1 MVMKTDFEAK
11 LPLAPLKKLCNKI
24 LRTKMS
30 QQSDFQQRVINRYKL
45 LRHELRVNNALKIL
59 ASFLLIA
66 GIISGAYL
74 VERGYRYFTG
84 AAVFPISVYF
94 SPSMQSLPPDSR
106 MSVMVDTGQNA
117 AVDFARVEFRFDNT
131 KVNLASEISTATE
144 LGTVIQKT
152 SMGQA
157 NSTGEVVIVLGRS
170 PGSPTVD
177 GIIEFASFDVRAV
190 GSAAETTQMEFE
202 VEGMQFVN
210 SSSEAITDISAGNAT
225 LELNQVSSS
234 GARLYFSNPRPANPQ
249 KVGSQ
254 FAIDVMLDTGGQDV
268 DGVDARIHFDK
279 TILSGVTVQTS
290 GGVFS
295 SFPANNV
302 DNTNGLV
309 VLSANVGSSTSTSP
323 VNGSDLVVGTILYNP
338 TSASSGTNL
347 TYDFSPGSR
356 NDSNVVLSG
365 TTTDPVDIL
374 ESVSNASIVVTA
386 TSTATPAPTVVGTT
400 PTPVPGTTATPTPIV
415 TATPIGGVSVNLQLG
430 FQGVTRSGANRSR
443 GVTINGRTSSGTD
456 EFSLNTSTNT
466 NGVALVSLNAGNYR
480 LRIDSPGYLARVFGT
495 TSSPIV
501 IGSSTTLVNLSST
514 PLLGGDFNNDGVV
527 NDIDYTLHFL
537 TSYGK
542 SSDLVDLDRSGQ
554 VNNLDYGVMRTNFNL
569 VDDSF

>member
-1 MVMKTDFEAK
+1 MPE
-11 LPLAPLKKLCNKI
+11 NKN
-24 LRTKMS
+24 L
-30 QQSDFQQRVINRYKL
+30 SDSIIEQYKL
-45 LRHELRVNNALKIL
+45 LRRQFRANSAFRLISSLIL
-59 ASFLLIA
+59 VV
-66 GIISGAYL
+66 GIFAGAYL

-268 DGVDARIHFDK
+268 DGVDAKVHYDN
-279 TILSGVTVQTS
+279 TLLSGISVEGSETS
-290 GGVFS
+290 FS
-295 SFPANNV
+295 SFPLREV
-302 DNTNGLV
+302 DNSNGV
-309 VLSANVGSSTSTSP
+309 IELSANIGSSTSGTP
-323 VNGSDLVVGTILYNP
+323 VNGSGVVVGTIMFNP
-338 TSASSGTNL
+338 LPNSSVEALRTQL
-347 TYDFSPGSR
+347 TYNFSPGSR

-374 ESVSNASIVVTA
+374 ESVE
-386 TSTATPAPTVVGTT
+386 STDIEVLFGGT
-400 PTPVPGTTATPTPIV
+400 PTPIAPTATPTP
-415 TATPIGGVSVNLQLG
+415 TATPGSGVTPTPLPVTPTPVLTPTPVSAVSVTLQLG
-430 FQGVTRSGANRSR
+430 FQGVTRPGVDRTKSITLSR
-443 GVTINGRTSSGTD
+443 KSTDGTIYPVV
-456 EFSLNTSTNT
+456 NTSTKSSGAT
-466 NGVALVSLNAGNYR
+466 QVFMETGNYI
-480 LRIDSPGYLARVFGT
+480 LLVKAPGYLAKKFGSS
-495 TSSPIV
+495 SSPINV
-501 IGSSTTLVNLSST
+501 GFGILTLNFADS
-514 PLLGGDFNNDGVV
+514 PLLGGDFNGDGVV
-527 NDIDYTLHFL
+527 NDIDYTLHLL
-537 TSYGK
+537 TSFGTANTV
-542 SSDLVDLDRSGQ
+542 VDLDGSGE
-554 VNNLDYGVMRTNFNL
+554 VNNLDYGVMRTNINL
-569 VDDSF
+569 TDDTL